1 MNLSIDAGQLVV
13 WIIIG
18 ALAGFIVGW
27 LVRGRKRGFGA
38 LGNTLIGMIGA
49 LIGGFL
55 FDLLDVRIGSFALTF
70 TLTDLVAAMVGAF
83 IILVVLALLRR

>member
-1 MNLSIDAGQLVV
+1 MDFSIEPGQLIV

-38 LGNTLIGMIGA
+38 LGNTIIGMIGA

-55 FDLLDVRIGSFALTF
+55 FDVLGVQLNSLALTF
-70 TLTDLVAAMVGAF
+70 TLTDLVAAIVGSL
-83 IILVVLALLRR
+83 IILGVLALLRR

>member
-1 MNLSIDAGQLVV
+1 MTLLIEPGQLII

-27 LVRGRKRGFGA
+27 LVRGRKGGFGA
-38 LGNTLIGMIGA
+38 LGNTIIGMVGA

-55 FDLLDVRIGSFALTF
+55 FDALGVQLSSLALTF
-70 TLTDLVAAMVGAF
+70 TLTDLVAAIVGSL
-83 IILVVLALLRR
+83 IILGVLALLRR